1 MKSTKYFLKSI
12 HLPIQGY
19 GPNPWSRKSPHHR
32 MTKPVCHNQGG
43 PSQTERNKK
52 IKRTRPC
59 TQANLVSNPTLL
71 KLCRRRMQDC
81 YCLDPY
87 HLRWGYSLSLLTR
100 ERGSS
105 LVASLMC
112 LPFAWQTEPPFPSPK
127 LCLQISAWHWS
138 TESQGFGSTGPSGS
152 VRAGQAVPGEPF
164 PRSPAP
170 TPHSFCDPE
179 ALAVPRPPKLT
190 FQTLAPHDPRLGL
203 C

>member
-112 LPFAWQTEPPFPSPK
+112 LPFASFLLQNSVSRFLLGTGAQRAKVSAALAPLGQSEP
-127 LCLQISAWHWS
+127 A
-138 TESQGFGSTGPSGS
+138 
-152 VRAGQAVPGEPF
+152 R
-164 PRSPAP
+164 RSPESLFPGALP
-170 TPHSFCDPE
+170 PH
-179 ALAVPRPPKLT
+179 
-190 FQTLAPHDPRLGL
+190 LAPSVTLRL
-203 C
+203 